1 MGTTLEGRLDGHG
14 LTVAIAVSRF
24 NTSITDALQQGAQG
38 RLTRLGVD
46 AEAIDVV
53 WVPGSFELPRAA
65 QTLAQSGRYDG
76 VVALGC
82 VIRGDTPHFDYVCRS
97 VTDGLTQVGLNGPI
111 PLANGVLTCDTPEQ
125 AQARAGLKSNKG
137 AEAAESLI
145 DMVRVLESIDGSQP
159 P

>member
-1 MGTTLEGRLDGHG
+1 MGTTLNVRLDGRG
-14 LTVAIAVSRF
+14 LSVAIAVSRF
-24 NTSITDALQQGAQG
+24 NPSITDALQQGAQD

-46 AEAIDVV
+46 AEAIDAV

-65 QTLAQSGRYDG
+65 QALAHSERYDG

-97 VTDGLTQVGLNGPI
+97 VTDGLTRVALDGPV

-145 DMVRVLESIDGSQP
+145 ETVRTLNAVHGSQP
-159 P
+159 D